1 MVYHYKLPPELI
13 AHRAAEPRES
23 ARLLR
28 WPEGGISTYADLP
41 GFLQRGDVLVV
52 NESKVLPARL
62 LGQRKN
68 RMVGQPVVKV
78 ELLLHR
84 PLDTTLTRWEAMAKP
99 MKRLA
104 VGDTIYVDGDAAVV
118 VESIGEGFCH
128 VRLELA
134 PAEVEPY
141 LQAHGH
147 TPLPPYI
154 NAEDS
159 PEVRARYQNVYA
171 STVGSVA
178 APTAGLHFSS
188 KLLDDLKGAGVEVAH
203 VTLHVGAGTFLNPTP
218 EQLAAG
224 RLHKEWCSVPQAT
237 AEAIN
242 ACKARGNKVI
252 AVGTTTCRTLES
264 AALYRHGER
273 SAAISR
279 QPHEMATHRARHD
292 ELGAFSGETDLLIR
306 PGFEFKVVDRLIT
319 NFHLPGSSLLML
331 VAAFVGEE
339 ALTELYQR
347 AIANNMRFYS
357 FGDGCLLTR
366 AG

>member
-1 MVYHYKLPPELI
+1 MDTPYTYYLPPERI
-13 AHRAAEPRES
+13 AHTAVEPRES

-28 WPEGGISTYADLP
+28 WPVGDVSTYADLP
-41 GFLQRGDVLVV
+41 DYLNAGDLLVV

-62 LGQRKN
+62 YGQRKN
-68 RMVGQPVVKV
+68 RVVGQPVVKV

-84 PLDTTLTRWEAMAKP
+84 PLDTTLTRWEALAKP
-99 MKRLA
+99 MKRLS
-104 VGDTIYVDGDAAVV
+104 VGDVIYVDGDAAVV
-118 VESIGEGFCH
+118 VEAIGDGFCH
-128 VRLELA
+128 VKLEVA
-134 PAEVEPY
+134 PAEVESY

-154 NAEDS
+154 VAEDT
-159 PEVRARYQNVYA
+159 PEVRARYQTVYA

-188 KLLDDLKGAGVEVAH
+188 SLLEALKAKGVDIAK
-203 VTLHVGAGTFLNPTP
+203 VTLHVGAGTFLNPTS

-224 RLHKEWCSVPQAT
+224 RLHKEWCSVLPET
-237 AEAIN
+237 AAAIT

-264 AALYRHGER
+264 AALVRHGER
-273 SAAISR
+273 SVAISR
-279 QPHEMATHRARHD
+279 ENSL
-292 ELGAFSGETDLLIR
+292 EAFAGETDLLIR

-331 VAAFVGEE
+331 VAAFVGKDSMK
-339 ALTELYQR
+339 ALYSR
-347 AIANNMRFYS
+347 AIAENMRFYS